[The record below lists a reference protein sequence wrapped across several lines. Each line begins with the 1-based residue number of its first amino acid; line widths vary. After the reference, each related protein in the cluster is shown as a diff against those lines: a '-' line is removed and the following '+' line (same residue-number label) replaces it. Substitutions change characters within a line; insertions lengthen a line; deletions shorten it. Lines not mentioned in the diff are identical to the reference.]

1 MDYPVCLYIT
11 QHNKPYQY
19 LYSKN
24 WSFFYHS
31 LDNISL
37 FSKEDNTDPK
47 ESMLSEIYG
56 IEINIPEYK
65 CLLEIL
71 EKESGFI
78 VTKADGWYLPWA
90 MSYKREHGDHWFS
103 IVDYCSET
111 SKVRVVD
118 KIPEHDAWENSY
130 YINEGFLHGGSECF
144 KLENFR
150 FNLTEEK
157 LVGILQANY
166 QSILGTSQIEGVN
179 GLKVWK
185 QDIISCGHE
194 SSKYIEIW
202 WDSLKDI
209 IDYRNQFVEYISFI
223 ARSKD
228 SIMTEKALFE
238 SLINTFS
245 KTVNKWISFRHGLM
259 KSFISDTYNYEKT
272 IERLDKIILLE
283 EKCASE
289 LQIILELWG
298 EK

>member
-1 MDYPVCLYIT
+1 M
-11 QHNKPYQY
+11 PYQY

-56 IEINIPEYK
+56 VDINFPEHK
-65 CLLEIL
+65 CLLEL
-71 EKESGFI
+71 FEKECGFI

-90 MSYKREHGDHWFS
+90 MNYKREHGDHWFS
-103 IVDYCSET
+103 IVDYCSKT
-111 SKVRVVD
+111 SRVKVID
-118 KIPEHDAWENSY
+118 KIPEHDGWEDFHL
-130 YINEGFLHGGSECF
+130 INEGFLHGGSVCF
-144 KLENFR
+144 KLENFN

-157 LVGILQANY
+157 LVYLLRASY
-166 QSILGTSQIEGVN
+166 QSILGTSQKEGVN

-185 QDIISCGHE
+185 KDIIKCGKE
-194 SSKYIEIW
+194 SGDYVKIW

-209 IDYRNQFVEYISFI
+209 IDYRNQFVEYISFLS
-223 ARSKD
+223 RSKD
-228 SIMTEKALFE
+228 SIIIHQAQLEPLYNAFT
-238 SLINTFS
+238 

-259 KSFISDTYNYEKT
+259 KSFINGTFNYEKT
-272 IERLDKIILLE
+272 IERLDNIIIFE